1 MGRERE
7 LPPPLE
13 MMCLNAL
20 WEIQEGNVEDVR
32 KFVSQNRTLAYTT
45 VLTLLDRLAR
55 RGAVSRRKEGRG
67 FRYQPT
73 VARDK
78 LRRLALRNFL
88 EYHFDGSEAK
98 LKIFLEQPVEEPAPA
113 PTLIEET
120 EGPELQ
126 SKAAAASFWFHG
138 CGAYPEA
145 ARVTTRFEDPDSR
158 DELAWRRRDVASGRA
173 RDFAGGFPDAR
184 DHRFWRSPSR
194 LPPLRRRSVDRPGGL
209 RSKARRVHATGQ
221 RNGGWR
227 AGSAASISTLRCCFP
242 IRLRV
247 RRWCGWRE
255 RDGSSAMRATAAVRF

>member
-1 MGRERE
+1 LGRERE

-98 LKIFLEQPVEEPAPA
+98 LKIFLEQPVEELMPE
-113 PTLIEET
+113 LSGESGSVET

-126 SKAAAASFWFHG
+126 SKAAAASG
-138 CGAYPEA
+138 QGSTVA
-145 ARVTTRFEDPDSR
+145 
-158 DELAWRRRDVASGRA
+158 ELV
-173 RDFAGGFPDAR
+173 PKLVPTP
-184 DHRFWRSPSR
+184 H
-194 LPPLRRRSVDRPGGL
+194 
-209 RSKARRVHATGQ
+209 
-221 RNGGWR
+221 
-227 AGSAASISTLRCCFP
+227 
-242 IRLRV
+242 
-247 RRWCGWRE
+247 E
-255 RDGSSAMRATAAVRF
+255 